1 MQPIKM
7 KLKMKK
13 LLLTFIVMTGTMH
26 VSLFAQPANHPDELK
41 PWHELPELNVAARLP
56 IIIQAFDGNTA
67 SDGNI
72 KLDSIIALK
81 RQLEYF
87 TYDNLGHLISDR
99 TYVSY
104 DPVLNLFNSGYENL
118 YSYANGFIVT
128 LTHRGYDYINK
139 SWNNNY
145 KAEYINDVQGHQT
158 SYTLYD
164 WNTIQ
169 STWDAQSKCV
179 NTYNASGKK
188 TLETDSVWNKTT
200 SKFDNS
206 NKYEFKYDANGNQTL
221 KTTYNWRTDLL
232 TWGISTKNESTYD
245 ANGNITLSKN
255 YSYGSTGT
263 NYLSTQSEYA
273 YDAGKLIT
281 ITSYSGSYGNPTL
294 TLSTKIEYSY
304 DANGNRTQEIDYDW
318 FLSKQIW
325 TNNYKRVYSYDLSVN
340 ASNVLW
346 SLNGVNWI
354 KNKIT
359 SFQNFPWYNSQ
370 WTAQPVQQYYYSGY
384 NGLMPLAI
392 EQIITNANNLCLS
405 PNPFITT
412 TNIKFKVT
420 KPGFVSLKVFNAV
433 GIEVASLVN
442 EKKAAGEYS
451 VEWNAAGLASGIYF
465 CRMQA
470 GLIIETRKLI
480 LQK

>member
-1 MQPIKM
+1 
-7 KLKMKK
+7 
-13 LLLTFIVMTGTMH
+13 
-26 VSLFAQPANHPDELK
+26 
-41 PWHELPELNVAARLP
+41 
-56 IIIQAFDGNTA
+56 
-67 SDGNI
+67 
-72 KLDSIIALK
+72 
-81 RQLEYF
+81 
-87 TYDNLGHLISDR
+87 
-99 TYVSY
+99 
-104 DPVLNLFNSGYENL
+104 
-118 YSYANGFIVT
+118 
-128 LTHRGYDYINK
+128 
-139 SWNNNY
+139 
-145 KAEYINDVQGHQT
+145 
-158 SYTLYD
+158 
-164 WNTIQ
+164 
-169 STWDAQSKCV
+169 
-179 NTYNASGKK
+179 
-188 TLETDSVWNKTT
+188 
-200 SKFDNS
+200 
-206 NKYEFKYDANGNQTL
+206 
-221 KTTYNWRTDLL
+221 
-232 TWGISTKNESTYD
+232 
-245 ANGNITLSKN
+245 
-255 YSYGSTGT
+255 
-263 NYLSTQSEYA
+263 
-273 YDAGKLIT
+273 
-281 ITSYSGSYGNPTL
+281 L